1 MATEWQ
7 ELAVEPLRSLIFSPG
22 NRHDLVAKAMK
33 SGADA
38 IIVDLEDAVPAD
50 AKVKTRRMLADLP
63 ESAVPLYARVND
75 ATTPWMWEDVVAA
88 ARANVAGI
96 VLPKAEDPNVMR
108 RVDGAMTA
116 IEVDRGLEPGTLDL
130 IPLIESARGV
140 FEAHAVLTSADR
152 IRRLLFGSGE
162 QGDLVVDLGVE
173 WTPDGSGL
181 LMARSQVVLAAR
193 VAQVQPLDAVFMD
206 FRNLDALRT
215 ECELARRVG
224 YEGKTAIHPAQVAV
238 INEVFTPSDE
248 EVQKQRRILDAF
260 EQALKDGSASI
271 SVDGK
276 MVDYAVA
283 RVARSILARAEAA
296 QRAAART
303 AGG

>member
-1 MATEWQ
+1 
-7 ELAVEPLRSLIFSPG
+7 VDPLRSLIFSPG
-22 NRHDLVAKAMK
+22 NRHDLVAKAIR

-38 IIVDLEDAVPAD
+38 VIVDLEDAVPAG
-50 AKVKTRRMLADLP
+50 AKPETRRQLADLP
-63 ESAVPLYARVND
+63 ESPVPLYVRVND
-75 ATTPWMWEDVVAA
+75 ATTPWFWEDVIAA
-88 ARANVAGI
+88 CRTNVAGI
-96 VLPKAEDPNVMR
+96 VVPKAEDADVMR

-116 IEVDRGLEPGTLDL
+116 IEIDRGLEQGALDL

-140 FEAHAVLTSADR
+140 FDAHAVLTSADR
-152 IRRLLFGSGE
+152 VRGLLFGSGE

-181 LMARSQVVLAAR
+181 LYARSQVVLAAR

-224 YEGKTAIHPAQVAV
+224 YEGKTAIHPAQVGV
-238 INEVFTPSDE
+238 INDVFTPSDE
-248 EVQKQRRILDAF
+248 EVEYQQRILDAF
-260 EQALKDGSASI
+260 EQALKEGSASI

-296 QRAAART
+296 RRAAERT
-303 AGG
+303 SAP